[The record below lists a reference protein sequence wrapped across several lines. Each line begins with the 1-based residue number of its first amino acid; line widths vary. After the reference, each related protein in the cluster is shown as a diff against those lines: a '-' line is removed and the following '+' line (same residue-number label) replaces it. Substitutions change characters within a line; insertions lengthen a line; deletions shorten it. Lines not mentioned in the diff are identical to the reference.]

1 MSGIYDVVQ
10 NPIPKTGLFATPESL
25 DQLMEYCQR
34 FSGQERIIAITVATM
49 ALNLAHELVE
59 DRILSKEV
67 FCG

>member
-1 MSGIYDVVQ
+1 MYDVVT

-34 FSGQERIIAITVATM
+34 FTGQERIIAITVATM

-59 DRILSKEV
+59 DKILSKEV
-67 FCG
+67 FAQ

>member
-1 MSGIYDVVQ
+1 MYDIVK

-34 FSGQERIIAITVATM
+34 FNGQERIIAITVATM

-59 DRILSKEV
+59 DKILSKEV
-67 FCG
+67 FAQ